1 MSTSMPAPRPTLP
14 AGCVIAPPRSGVA
27 SSAPK
32 PLPQAGAGLQRGRV
46 LFLDDEERIVNALKA
61 VFRGRYEVHTATNGH
76 EALALLRRHQFH
88 LVVSDQR
95 MPEMSGVDFL
105 REAKTVSPRTIRMLL
120 TGFADLSAI
129 VGSVNDGEVYR
140 YLTKPWRNRDIEAQV
155 DEAVEV
161 ALALAAE
168 VAPAIDAPDAAAEP
182 GPEGVLVL
190 YGNSVALRDE
200 ARFMGGPLKCH
211 AASTASAC
219 LSILHDEEIGVLV
232 ANVSRPARE
241 TATLLRLLKR
251 EHPQILTIA
260 VCDSADANEVIDLI
274 NEAKVY
280 RYLAAPY
287 KPTQLRHFVDS
298 AMQHYRRQKVAPAL
312 VRQQRAAPTKLP
324 DPDFAVSMLDRI
336 RSLRRVFGMGVAAR
350 AG

>member
-1 MSTSMPAPRPTLP
+1 MSTPTPAPRPTLP
-14 AGCVIAPPRSGVA
+14 AGCVVAAPRTG
-27 SSAPK
+27 SALPSVK
-32 PLPQAGAGLQRGRV
+32 PAPQPAAGPARARI

-61 VFRGRYEVHTATNGH
+61 IFRSQYEVHTATNGH
-76 EALALLRRHQFH
+76 EALALLRRQQFH

-105 REAKTVSPRTIRMLL
+105 REAKVVSPRTIRMLL

-140 YLTKPWRNRDIEAQV
+140 YLTKPWRNRDIQAQV
-155 DEAVEV
+155 DEAIEV
-161 ALALAAE
+161 ALELAA
-168 VAPAIDAPDAAAEP
+168 DAAPTIDVLESAAL

-190 YGNSVALRDE
+190 YGNSSALRDE
-200 ARFMGGPLKCH
+200 ARFMGGPFKCH
-211 AASTASAC
+211 AASSASTC
-219 LSILHDEEIGVLV
+219 LSILQDEEIGVLV
-232 ANVSRPARE
+232 ANVSRPAHE

-251 EHPQILTIA
+251 EHPHILTIA
-260 VCDSADANEVIDLI
+260 VCDSADANEVIELI

-287 KPTQLRHFVDS
+287 KPAQLRHFVDS
-298 AMQHYRRQKVAPAL
+298 AMQHYRRQKTAPVL
-312 VRQQRAAPTKLP
+312 VRQQKAAPANAP
-324 DPDFAVSMLDRI
+324 DTEFAVSMLARI
-336 RSLRRVFGMGVAAR
+336 RSLRRVFGIGAAAR